1 MQVYRGYANGRQED
15 DQANVAPRRKGLDG
29 MLGWPRGHATSM
41 TLPAHSE
48 ETGAPKYHLEDEF
61 PLRLRLM
68 RWLGR
73 QHWWT
78 RGGDAVLRR
87 LHHPD
92 ANRHY
97 LFEVDFFGK
106 RYRGDLAH
114 YIDWVVFCYGGA
126 PLKELAL
133 LRELAAEVRR
143 LRPGPI
149 TCYDVGANVG
159 HHTLFMSGIV
169 DRVIAFEPFAA
180 VRKQMEDKISL
191 NHIKNVQIIPVALG
205 ARDEDLAYFPGEGA
219 NSGIGTFVVENAPQ
233 NRVSHVLPVR
243 RGDTLFTEKAL
254 PVIDILKVDVEGFEA
269 NVFEGLVERI
279 AHDRPV
285 IVTEILDA
293 SRSLIGGDAAFRK
306 FFYEGAVF
314 AEVQGPL
321 NSDKFILRPYRYET
335 SDEVVIVPP
344 EMAEF
349 INSRIVR

>member
-1 MQVYRGYANGRQED
+1 
-15 DQANVAPRRKGLDG
+15 
-29 MLGWPRGHATSM
+29 M
-41 TLPAHSE
+41 TLPADSE
-48 ETGAPKYHLEDEF
+48 DLREPKFNREHEF
-61 PLRLRLM
+61 SLRLRSM

-87 LHHPD
+87 LHDPD
-92 ANRHY
+92 ANKHY

-133 LRELAAEVRR
+133 LRELATEVRR
-143 LRPGPI
+143 RRPGPI

-159 HHTLFMSGIV
+159 HHTLFMSGV
-169 DRVIAFEPFAA
+169 ADRVIAFEPFPA

-191 NHIKNVQIIPVALG
+191 NDLKNVQIIPVALG
-205 ARDEDLAYFPGEGA
+205 VRDEDLTYYPGEGA
-219 NSGIGTFVVENAPQ
+219 NSGIGTFIAENASQ

-243 RGDTLFTEKAL
+243 HGDTLFAENEL

-269 NVFEGLVERI
+269 NVFEGLKHRI
-279 AHDRPV
+279 AQDRPV
-285 IVTEILDA
+285 IVTEMLDA
-293 SRSLIGGDAAFRK
+293 SRSLIGGEIAFRN

-314 AEVQGPL
+314 AEVEGPL

-335 SDEVVIVPP
+335 ANEVVIVPP

-349 INSRIVR
+349 INSRIIP